1 MQMAAHTSMLPV
13 AVLYLVTL
21 VTLLAPVVRGD
32 GSSDGACACVQ
43 ILPINDTRVHNMWWD
58 SYPYKS
64 VSVFALHPIHLAM
77 DPLFAGAPPA
87 ELATLIQHA
96 RRHGELLDVV
106 DYEATLDVKM
116 RVARAVFESEQ
127 GAQCV
132 ARPSIVTHVLNRC
145 AEPAQWRMVLK
156 LHSDQRVRLFE

>member
-1 MQMAAHTSMLPV
+1 MQMAAHASMLPV
-13 AVLYLVTL
+13 AVLCLVT
-21 VTLLAPVVRGD
+21 VATLLAPVVRDD
-32 GSSDGACACVQ
+32 GPSDRACACVQ

-87 ELATLIQHA
+87 ELATLIQQA

-132 ARPSIVTHVLNRC
+132 A
-145 AEPAQWRMVLK
+145 
-156 LHSDQRVRLFE
+156 